1 MRIRSLYKGY
11 KAYFYKGDVTKFLDE
26 LDDATKEEVAAD
38 LEDIESVGIMPEQI
52 GKQGKLY
59 KPLDCRYGTMYE
71 MKIKTRQKEIIRI
84 YFHPDSKSRLVLLL
98 LAEFKQGRSNRQS
111 DDITKA
117 CNRLGDYIA
126 GAR

>member
-84 YFHPDSKSRLVLLL
+84 YFHPDSENRLVILL
-98 LAEFKQGRSNRQS
+98 LAEFKPGRSNRQS
-111 DDITKA
+111 DDIKKA

-126 GAR
+126 GVR